1 MDSSAQDENWLRLH
15 SRWYSTCTSQCC
27 LPTDSSTAA
36 QSTNFTYT
44 AAQSTNFTDTATVT
58 SMSISTNTQLLPA
71 VTDDCQKCSLFSR
84 NVTQTTTSI
93 TIVPSAT
100 QCIRSGCSNVASH
113 CNVEVTWHQSQSS
126 IHLIHTPVPTS
137 PYTTLVP
144 TSLMT
149 TVPTLFSQVSETD
162 STGCRMLTSRR
173 VLSCEAQSAHRY
185 SGGGRS
191 LHSDATVGSMHIY
204 VSSHA
209 TTTNSV
215 ILYKYYTS
223 CLYIVY
229 VICVQVKKTQ
239 LISIIRER
247 PAKWSFFIMFHYS
260 RHIIHRVQIKKA
272 ITFTNVYRSSRF
284 LVGNFAS
291 EC

>member
-113 CNVEVTWHQSQSS
+113 CNVEVTWQ
-126 IHLIHTPVPTS
+126 IHTPVPTS

-149 TVPTLFSQVSETD
+149 TVPTLFSQVSETA

-223 CLYIVY
+223 CLYIAY

-247 PAKWSFFIMFHYS
+247 PAKWIGHILHYVS
-260 RHIIHRVQIKKA
+260 LLKRYY
-272 ITFTNVYRSSRF
+272 TPCPN
-284 LVGNFAS
+284 
-291 EC
+291 